1 MKVKRK
7 TQKIDPRIPQWRFL
21 TVVGFIVLGFIGLI
35 ARTAWIQ
42 VIDPDRLR
50 QEGDLRSL
58 RTTAD
63 EKGRGMI
70 TDRNG
75 EPLAWTLR
83 RGKDTWTGLPPG
95 AATANSPE
103 LLIRLAIA
111 GADKDAFARVPAE
124 GAVTVTYYRN
134 AIVSSF
140 LELPVIDPT
149 APPKVVGPLEDD
161 EPAVPEP
168 VVPPAAKAKG
178 KKGEPID
185 EEE

>member
-75 EPLAWTLR
+75 EQLAVSVPVQAVWADP
-83 RGKDTWTGLPPG
+83 K
-95 AATANSPE
+95 AAHGVHWPKCWAWMSKSSPHA
-103 LLIRLAIA
+103 LQIR
-111 GADKDAFARVPAE
+111 DAA
-124 GAVTVTYYRN
+124 
-134 AIVSSF
+134 SF
-140 LELPVIDPT
+140 TCNV
-149 APPKVVGPLEDD
+149 K
-161 EPAVPEP
+161 
-168 VVPPAAKAKG
+168 
-178 KKGEPID
+178 
-185 EEE
+185 